1 MTRDVRPKCMIRGCR
16 KRATRWDGGFFSVSL
31 KEDGA
36 YTPNPI
42 VWLCAEH
49 DPHHK
54 HFDLPQTLP
63 SAIRDLKALRATFQE
78 YVKKTYFVD
87 QKKLRVKATVE
98 TLHKLVDTLPSTI
111 QDLKDLSETFQ
122 EYVKKSFPV
131 DHSVDQQK
139 MRTIAETLIKL
150 TDSAKRQLP
159 DADGVDWEIINEAE
173 ALAEALCPSLF
184 HQGDGQL
191 PRSK

>member
-16 KRATRWDGGFFSVSL
+16 NRATRWDGGIFSVDL
-31 KEDGA
+31 KDGI

-42 VWLCAEH
+42 VWLCTEH

-63 SAIRDLKALRATFQE
+63 SAIRDLKALRETFQA
-78 YVKKTYFVD
+78 YVKKTYS
-87 QKKLRVKATVE
+87 A
-98 TLHKLVDTLPSTI
+98 
-111 QDLKDLSETFQ
+111 
-122 EYVKKSFPV
+122 

-139 MRTIAETLIKL
+139 MRAIAETLLKL
-150 TDSAKRQLP
+150 VDSAKRQLP
-159 DADGVDWEIINEAE
+159 DADGVDWETINEAE

>member
-16 KRATRWDGGFFSVSL
+16 NRATRWDGGIFSVDL
-31 KEDGA
+31 KDGI

-42 VWLCAEH
+42 VWLCTEH

-63 SAIRDLKALRATFQE
+63 SAIRDLKALRETFQA
-78 YVKKTYFVD
+78 YVKKIYFVD
-87 QKKLRVKATVE
+87 QKKLRVGVTVE
-98 TLHKLVDTLPSTI
+98 TLHKLVDTLPSAI
-111 QDLKDLSETFQ
+111 RDLKALRETFQ
-122 EYVKKSFPV
+122 AYVKKTYSA

-139 MRTIAETLIKL
+139 MRAIAETLLKL
-150 TDSAKRQLP
+150 VDSAKRQLP
-159 DADGVDWEIINEAE
+159 DADGVDWETINEAE